1 METIQI
7 VQVISQER
15 KSIMTPI
22 TNIFSRLPIS
32 RNQKWY
38 TIIGKIDQETEL
50 NDLDVVNLVYDGI
63 PSQVRGTAWTVL
75 SRLDTN
81 KNESEALVRRL
92 LQEKLESKDLRAIL
106 EDVPRTVAM
115 EGDSQTSLFIVLKC
129 LAIYFPDIGYVQGM
143 SYIAGTLM
151 RHTTPES
158 TLLILIKWFE
168 RNDLK

>member
-38 TIIGKIDQETEL
+38 TIIGQINQDTEFEK
-50 NDLDVVNLVYDGI
+50 VNIQTLVYDGI
-63 PSQVRGTAWTVL
+63 PSQVRGPAWTVL
-75 SRLDTN
+75 SRLEMN
-81 KNESEALVRRL
+81 KNESETLVRRL
-92 LQEKLESKDLRAIL
+92 LQVKLESKDLRAIL
-106 EDVPRTVAM
+106 EDVPRTVTM
-115 EGDSQTSLFIVLKC
+115 EGDAQKSLFIVLKC

-151 RHTTPES
+151 RYTTPET

-168 RNDLK
+168 